1 MDKRRFEY
9 TAANR
14 RTLINQPETLNTQD
28 VTIKAAI
35 VAVEYLY

>member
-14 RTLINQPETLNTQD
+14 LAIINQPETTNTYD
-28 VTIKAAI
+28 VIIKAAMG
-35 VAVEYLY
+35 AVEYP